1 MHKRRTD
8 FDPLKFT
15 PKNIHNKIIIDKVA
29 LISYFEK
36 HSLKE
41 CALYFGCTEITIKR
55 RLRTF
60 GVDTN
65 RHNNKN
71 SEVMQQAIAR
81 RRTFNIGKGE
91 LEELYIERNLDTKT
105 IAEIYGVC
113 FNTVRK
119 MVRRF
124 GFKKTAKDVNR
135 SMISKHFREH
145 GIRHPSQRPDV
156 LAKTRS
162 SSSRVKYEKNGIVLF
177 FRSLHELSFALLC
190 DKRGFEWYYEDM
202 VIPYVDMMNGK
213 HKAYVIDFT
222 VIDGDKVEW
231 IEVKPKVHMIP
242 ADKRIYAERRAQEA
256 GVTYRGLEKE
266 EIEEGYNLFLSG
278 YNQERISF
286 YHNINLRH
294 TLKKKTFW
302 FKIDQE
308 IPETIS
314 HLKRKYI
321 ENIGVYKKAVY
332 RL

>member
-15 PKNIHNKIIIDKVA
+15 PKVIHNKVILDKCA
-29 LISYFEK
+29 LILYFEK

-41 CALYFGCTEITIKR
+41 CASYFGCAEITIKR
-55 RLRTF
+55 KLRTF

-65 RHNNKN
+65 KHNNKN
-71 SEVMQQAIAR
+71 SEVMQQAIAKR
-81 RRTFNIGKGE
+81 RLFNISKDE

-105 IAEIYGVC
+105 IAEIYNVC

-119 MVRRF
+119 MVRRY
-124 GFKKTAKDVNR
+124 GLKKTAKDVNR
-135 SMISKHFREH
+135 SMISKHIREH

-162 SSSRVKYEKNGIVLF
+162 SSSRVKYEKNGIILF

-190 DKRGFEWYYEDM
+190 DKRGYEWFYEDM
-202 VIPYVDMMNGK
+202 VIPYVDMMSGK
-213 HKAYVIDFT
+213 HKAYIIDFT
-222 VIDGDKVEW
+222 VIEGEKVEW
-231 IEVKPKVHMIP
+231 IEVKPKESMIP
-242 ADKRIYAERRAQEA
+242 EDKRIYAERRAQEA
-256 GVTYRGLEKE
+256 GVVYRGLEKE
-266 EIEEGYNLFLSG
+266 EIEEGYDLFLSG
-278 YNQERISF
+278 YNQERIFF
-286 YHNINLRH
+286 YHNTNLRR

-302 FKIDQE
+302 FKIGQE
-308 IPETIS
+308 MPETIS

-321 ENIGVYKKAVY
+321 ENIGVYMKAVY